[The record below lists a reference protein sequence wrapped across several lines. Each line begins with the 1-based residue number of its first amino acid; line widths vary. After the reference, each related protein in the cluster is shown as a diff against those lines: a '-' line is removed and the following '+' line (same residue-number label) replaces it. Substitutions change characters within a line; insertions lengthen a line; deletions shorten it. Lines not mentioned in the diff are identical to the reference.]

1 MNVQKRTTPSIA
13 PSPAQT
19 TPRRRMGL
27 LQRSL
32 IAAALA
38 EAFLVGAAIAES
50 NNAPVAANY
59 DIIVTDDDIDGDGEQ
74 ATADTSSHAAPSQA
88 LTQHAADRGSVGVM
102 DVEDPQFA
110 AEGVR
115 GPNNASL
122 NGADSSTMTALAMG
136 VSSNASGGNAVA
148 VGVQAVAHSD
158 HSVALGSQV
167 STGAD
172 QPYAVAVGSNAS
184 TRGTQAIALGANV
197 QANADNALAVGNN
210 NTTALSQSSIAIG
223 DGARVNSRSDNSI
236 AMGTNA
242 TIDRNT
248 ANAMALGANAHVIA
262 SAYGSIALGAGSIAD
277 RANVLSIGSFG
288 AERQIINVAAGTQ
301 LTDAVNVSQL
311 KGVTDA
317 FGAGAGVAPD
327 GSITQPTFVI
337 NGYRYTT
344 VEQAIQ
350 AAASS
355 GATDSQAVRYD
366 LNDDGS
372 THYGS
377 VTLGGPAAAPVI
389 LTNVADGK
397 NQYDAVNF
405 GQLSNLQGQVD
416 NLNQTVTNID
426 DRVTHIENNGGG
438 VGDGGSW
445 NYDAQ
450 GNKITNVGDGAVNA
464 GSKDAVNGSQL
475 AATAQSTADALGGGA
490 KLNDDGTISTPTY
503 TVGGQ
508 QVRGVEGA
516 VNQLD
521 RRIDGLQGQ
530 IDGLQD
536 QVSNTARAAY
546 SGIAGVTA
554 LTMIPGVDVGKT
566 FSVGAGVGSYKG
578 YTAAALGGEARVGEN
593 WKVRAGVGLSNN
605 GNTVGVGASFQW

>member
-1 MNVQKRTTPSIA
+1 MSTSNRTTQYPKKG
-13 PSPAQT
+13 T
-19 TPRRRMGL
+19 L
-27 LQRSL
+27 VRSL
-32 IAAALA
+32 IAVALA
-38 EAFLVGAAIAES
+38 EAIMMGSAMAVGTDAKNTLVADSFSALTAEERTDTDSDDKASDGSPSTASVEQPLTIGAASRSA
-50 NNAPVAANY
+50 V
-59 DIIVTDDDIDGDGEQ
+59 DI
-74 ATADTSSHAAPSQA
+74 
-88 LTQHAADRGSVGVM
+88 M
-102 DVEDPQFA
+102 DASDPQFA
-110 AEGVR
+110 VEGTR

-122 NGADSSTMTALAMG
+122 NGADPSTMTALAMG

-148 VGVQAVAHSD
+148 VGNQAVANSD
-158 HSVALGSQV
+158 YSVALGNQV
-167 STGAD
+167 STGGG
-172 QPYAVAVGSNAS
+172 QPYSVVVGSNAQ
-184 TRGTQAIALGANV
+184 TNGVQAVALGANV
-197 QANADNALAVGNN
+197 QANADNALVVGNN
-210 NTTALSQSSIAIG
+210 NAMALSKSSIAIG
-223 DGARVNSRSDNSI
+223 DGAKVNNRSDNSI
-236 AMGTNA
+236 AMGASA

-262 SAYGSIALGAGSIAD
+262 NAYGSIALGAGSIAD
-277 RANVLSIGSFG
+277 RANVLSIGAVG
-288 AERQIINVAAGTQ
+288 AERQIVNVAAGTQ

-327 GSITQPTFVI
+327 GSITQPSFVV
-337 NGYRYTT
+337 NGNRYST

-350 AAASS
+350 AAATG
-355 GATDSQAVRYD
+355 GATDPNAVRYD
-366 LNDDGS
+366 LNSDGS
-372 THYGS
+372 VNYGS
-377 VTLGGPAAAPVI
+377 VTLGGNASAPVI

-405 GQLSNLQGQVD
+405 GQLSDLQGQVN
-416 NLNQTVTNID
+416 NLNQTVTNIG

-438 VGDGGSW
+438 GGGGGGDGGSW
-445 NYDAQ
+445 NYDAK

-503 TVGGQ
+503 TIGGQ

-530 IDGLQD
+530 IDGLQGQLD
-536 QVSNTARAAY
+536 STARGAY
-546 SGIAGVTA
+546 SGIAAATA

-566 FSVGAGVGSYKG
+566 LSIGAGVANYKG
-578 YTAAALGGEARVGEN
+578 YTAAALGGEARVSEN
-593 WKVRAGVGLSNN
+593 WKVRAGVGLSSS

>member
-1 MNVQKRTTPSIA
+1 MTLANRGTQNPKKRVFI
-13 PSPAQT
+13 
-19 TPRRRMGL
+19 
-27 LQRSL
+27 RSA

-38 EAFLVGAAIAES
+38 QAILMGSAMAVGTDAKNTLVADQYDVPAAEETTGTDRNNTISSNSSYATPAELLLATGAAQRS
-50 NNAPVAANY
+50 VAG
-59 DIIVTDDDIDGDGEQ
+59 I
-74 ATADTSSHAAPSQA
+74 
-88 LTQHAADRGSVGVM
+88 M
-102 DVEDPQFA
+102 DVSDPQFA
-110 AEGVR
+110 VEGTR

-122 NGADSSTMTALAMG
+122 NGADPSTMTALAMG

-148 VGVQAVAHSD
+148 VGVQAVANSD
-158 HSVALGSQV
+158 YSVALGNQV
-167 STGAD
+167 STGGN
-172 QPYAVAVGSNAS
+172 QPYAVAVGSKA
-184 TRGTQAIALGANV
+184 TTTGTQAVALGANV

-210 NTTALSQSSIAIG
+210 NTSALSQSAIAIG
-223 DGARVNSRSDNSI
+223 DGARVNSRSANSI
-236 AMGTNA
+236 AMGTSA
-242 TIDRNT
+242 TVDRNT

-262 SAYGSIALGAGSIAD
+262 NAYGSIALGADSIAD
-277 RANVLSIGSFG
+277 RTNVLSIGAAG

-317 FGAGAGVAPD
+317 FGAGTGVAPD
-327 GSITQPTFVI
+327 GSITQPTFVV
-337 NGYRYTT
+337 NGYQYNT
-344 VEQAIQ
+344 VEKAIQ

-372 THYGS
+372 TNYGS

-405 GQLSNLQGQVD
+405 GQLSDLQGQVS
-416 NLNQTVTNID
+416 NLNQTVTSIG
-426 DRVTHIENNGGG
+426 DRVTNIENNGGG
-438 VGDGGSW
+438 GGGGGSDW

-464 GSKDAVNGSQL
+464 ASKDAVNGSQL

-490 KLNDDGTISTPTY
+490 KLNDDGTISTPAY

-530 IDGLQD
+530 IDGLQGQLD
-536 QVSNTARAAY
+536 NTARGAY
-546 SGIAGVTA
+546 SGIAAATA

-566 FSVGAGVGSYKG
+566 LSIGAGVANYKG
-578 YTAAALGGEARVGEN
+578 YTAAALGGEARVSEN
-593 WKVRAGVGLSNN
+593 WKVRAGVGLSSS

>member
-1 MNVQKRTTPSIA
+1 MTMANRTFVRSVIA
-13 PSPAQT
+13 V
-19 TPRRRMGL
+19 
-27 LQRSL
+27 
-32 IAAALA
+32 ALA
-38 EAFLVGAAIAES
+38 EAILTGSAMAVGTDAKNTLVADSFIAVTEDTASAES
-50 NNAPVAANY
+50 SSTATDTPSYTNPADPLLAMGTAQRSAA
-59 DIIVTDDDIDGDGEQ
+59 
-74 ATADTSSHAAPSQA
+74 
-88 LTQHAADRGSVGVM
+88 GVM
-102 DVEDPQFA
+102 DVSDPLA
-110 AEGVR
+110 AVEGTR

-122 NGADSSTMTALAMG
+122 NGADPLTATALAMG
-136 VSSNASGGNAVA
+136 VSSNASGGDAVA
-148 VGVQAVAHSD
+148 MGVQTVAGSD
-158 HSVALGSQV
+158 NSVALGSRAQ
-167 STGAD
+167 TGAD
-172 QPYAVAVGSNAS
+172 QPYAVAVGSSVYTN
-184 TRGTQAIALGANV
+184 GTQAVALGANV

-210 NTTALSQSSIAIG
+210 GSMALSKSSIAIG
-223 DGARVNSRSDNSI
+223 DGAKVNSRSDNSI
-236 AMGTNA
+236 AMGTSA
-242 TIDRNT
+242 TVDRNT
-248 ANAMALGANAHVIA
+248 ANAMALGSNAHVVA
-262 SAYGSIALGAGSIAD
+262 SAYGSVALGSSSVAD
-277 RANVLSIGSFG
+277 RANVLSIGSAG

-327 GSITQPTFVI
+327 GSITQPNFVV
-337 NGYRYTT
+337 NGYSYNT
-344 VEQAIQ
+344 VEKAIQ

-355 GATDSQAVRYD
+355 GSTDPNAVRYD
-366 LNDDGS
+366 LNGDGS
-372 THYGS
+372 VNFGS
-377 VTLGGPAAAPVI
+377 VTLGGPAAAPVV

-405 GQLSNLQGQVD
+405 GQLSDLQGQVN
-416 NLNQTVTNID
+416 NLNNTVTNIG
-426 DRVTHIENNGGG
+426 DRVTNIENNGGG
-438 VGDGGSW
+438 GGGGGSW

-521 RRIDGLQGQ
+521 RRIDGMQGQ
-530 IDGLQD
+530 IDGLQGQLD
-536 QVSNTARAAY
+536 NTARGAY
-546 SGIAGVTA
+546 SGIAAATA

-566 FSVGAGVGSYKG
+566 LSIGAGVANYKG
-578 YTAAALGGEARVGEN
+578 YTAAALGGEARVSEN
-593 WKVRAGVGLSNN
+593 WKVRAGVGLSSS

>member
-1 MNVQKRTTPSIA
+1 MSMANRTTQNPKKRTFVRSVIA
-13 PSPAQT
+13 V
-19 TPRRRMGL
+19 
-27 LQRSL
+27 
-32 IAAALA
+32 ALA
-38 EAFLVGAAIAES
+38 EALMMGSAMAVGTDAKNTLVAES
-50 NNAPVAANY
+50 FDVPAIEETS
-59 DIIVTDDDIDGDGEQ
+59 DTDS
-74 ATADTSSHAAPSQA
+74 TDTSSSPSYASLADQ
-88 LTQHAADRGSVGVM
+88 LTMGSAQRSAVGVM
-102 DVEDPQFA
+102 DVSDPQFA
-110 AEGVR
+110 VEGTH
-115 GPNNASL
+115 GNNNASL
-122 NGADSSTMTALAMG
+122 NGADAETMTALAMG

-148 VGVQAVAHSD
+148 VGSQAAALSNY
-158 HSVALGSQV
+158 SVALGNQV

-172 QPYAVAVGSNAS
+172 QEYSVAVGSNAN
-184 TRGTQAIALGANV
+184 TNGTQAVALGANV

-210 NTTALSQSSIAIG
+210 NTMALSNSSIAIG
-223 DGARVNSRSDNSI
+223 DGAKVNTRSDNSI
-236 AMGTNA
+236 AMGTSA

-262 SAYGSIALGAGSIAD
+262 NAYGSIALGAGSIAD
-277 RANVLSIGSFG
+277 RPNALSIGSVD
-288 AERQIINVAAGTQ
+288 AQRQIINVAAGTQ

-327 GSITQPTFVI
+327 GSITQPSFLVHG
-337 NGYRYTT
+337 NRYST

-350 AAASS
+350 AVAAG

-366 LNDDGS
+366 LNGDGS
-372 THYGS
+372 INYGS
-377 VTLGGPAAAPVI
+377 VTLGGNASAPVI

-416 NLNQTVTNID
+416 NLNQTVTNIG
-426 DRVTHIENNGGG
+426 DRVTNIENNGGG
-438 VGDGGSW
+438 GGGDGGSW

-450 GNKITNVGDGAVNA
+450 GNKITNVGDGSVNSS
-464 GSKDAVNGSQL
+464 SKDAVNGSQL

-521 RRIDGLQGQ
+521 RRIDGMQGQ
-530 IDGLQD
+530 IDGLQG
-536 QVSNTARAAY
+536 QLNNTARGAY
-546 SGIAGVTA
+546 SGIAAATA

-566 FSVGAGVGSYKG
+566 LSVGAGVANYKG
-578 YTAAALGGEARVGEN
+578 YTAAALGGEARVSEN
-593 WKVRAGVGLSNN
+593 WKVRAGVGLSSS